1 MPLPDAW
8 WPWLAVAGLGALHGL
23 NPANGW
29 LFAAARATQS
39 GDARDVR
46 RTLLPIA
53 LGHGLSVALVV
64 VVVIQ
69 GIRLPQRHLLA
80 LAGSGLLAFAAWRL
94 VTHPRAAARHSAPR
108 SHAGLAAWSC
118 LMGTAQG
125 SGLMLLPAL
134 LPLCMTDGPARAI
147 SATGSLALMLAA
159 VVLHLLAMLGT
170 TQIVAKALC
179 RATAS
184 RGSYALGPAWPWH
197 SPSPAPCCGSC
208 AEPITTQDSACSC
221 QLVTLRAV
229 RRHALARV
237 DAIFASTAGHCMRGR
252 RRSSGPPDPGEQP
265 RRPHGYRCAK
275 P

>member
-46 RTLLPIA
+46 RSLLPIA
-53 LGHGLSVALVV
+53 LGHALSVALVV
-64 VVVIQ
+64 AVVMQ
-69 GIRLPQRHLLA
+69 GIRLPQQHLLA
-80 LAGSGLLAFAAWRL
+80 LAGSGLLTSAAWRL
-94 VTHPRAAARHSAPR
+94 VARRCIATRHAAPR

-184 RGSYALGPAWPWH
+184 RGAYALGPAWP
-197 SPSPAPCCGSC
+197 
-208 AEPITTQDSACSC
+208 
-221 QLVTLRAV
+221 L
-229 RRHALARV
+229 ALALTG
-237 DAIFASTAGHCMRGR
+237 ALLWLMR
-252 RRSSGPPDPGEQP
+252 
-265 RRPHGYRCAK
+265 
-275 P
+275 

>member
-1 MPLPDAW
+1 MRSLDAW
-8 WPWLAVAGLGALHGL
+8 WPWLAVAGVGALHRL

-29 LFAAARATQS
+29 LFAAARAARS

-46 RTLLPIA
+46 RSLLPIA
-53 LGHGLSVALVV
+53 LGHALSVALVV
-64 VVVIQ
+64 AVVMQ
-69 GIRLPQRHLLA
+69 GIRLPQQHLLA
-80 LAGSGLLAFAAWRL
+80 LAGSGLLAFSAWRL
-94 VTHPRAAARHSAPR
+94 LARPRAGARLTASR

-184 RGSYALGPAWPWH
+184 RGAYALGPAWP
-197 SPSPAPCCGSC
+197 
-208 AEPITTQDSACSC
+208 
-221 QLVTLRAV
+221 L
-229 RRHALARV
+229 ALALTG
-237 DAIFASTAGHCMRGR
+237 ALLWLMR
-252 RRSSGPPDPGEQP
+252 
-265 RRPHGYRCAK
+265 
-275 P
+275 

>member
-1 MPLPDAW
+1 MPLLDAW

-29 LFAAARATQS
+29 LFAAARATHS

-80 LAGSGLLAFAAWRL
+80 LAGSGLLTFAAWRL
-94 VTHPRAAARHSAPR
+94 VAHPRAAARHSAPR

-118 LMGTAQG
+118 LMGTAN
-125 SGLMLLPAL
+125 SGLMLVPAL

-147 SATGSLALMLAA
+147 TATGSFALMLAA
-159 VVLHLLAMLGT
+159 VALHLLAMLGT
-170 TQIVAKALC
+170 TQVVAMLVC
-179 RATAS
+179 RSGLKRVSLPGA
-184 RGSYALGPAWPWH
+184 AWP
-197 SPSPAPCCGSC
+197 
-208 AEPITTQDSACSC
+208 
-221 QLVTLRAV
+221 L
-229 RRHALARV
+229 ALAFTGALLLLLR
-237 DAIFASTAGHCMRGR
+237 
-252 RRSSGPPDPGEQP
+252 
-265 RRPHGYRCAK
+265 
-275 P
+275 

>member
-46 RTLLPIA
+46 RALLPIA
-53 LGHGLSVALVV
+53 LGHALSVALVV
-64 VVVIQ
+64 AVVMQ
-69 GIRLPQRHLLA
+69 GIRLPQQHLLA
-80 LAGSGLLAFAAWRL
+80 LAGSGLLVFSAWRQL
-94 VTHPRAAARHSAPR
+94 ARPRAGARLAASR
-108 SHAGLAAWSC
+108 SHAGLAVWSC
-118 LMGTAQG
+118 LMGTAHG
-125 SGLMLLPAL
+125 SGLMLVPAL

-147 SATGSLALMLAA
+147 TATGSFALMLAA

-184 RGSYALGPAWPWH
+184 RGAYALGPAWP
-197 SPSPAPCCGSC
+197 
-208 AEPITTQDSACSC
+208 
-221 QLVTLRAV
+221 L
-229 RRHALARV
+229 ALALTG
-237 DAIFASTAGHCMRGR
+237 ALLWLMR
-252 RRSSGPPDPGEQP
+252 
-265 RRPHGYRCAK
+265 
-275 P
+275 

>member
-46 RTLLPIA
+46 RSLLPIA
-53 LGHGLSVALVV
+53 LGHTLSVALVV
-64 VVVIQ
+64 VVVMQ
-69 GIRLPQRHLLA
+69 GIRLPQQHLLA
-80 LAGSGLLAFAAWRL
+80 LAGSGLLVFAAWRL
-94 VTHPRAAARHSAPR
+94 LARPRAGARLTASR

-147 SATGSLALMLAA
+147 TATGSFALMLAA
-159 VVLHLLAMLGT
+159 VALHLLAMLGT
-170 TQIVAKALC
+170 TQVVAMLVC
-179 RATAS
+179 RSGLKRVSLPGA
-184 RGSYALGPAWPWH
+184 AWP
-197 SPSPAPCCGSC
+197 
-208 AEPITTQDSACSC
+208 
-221 QLVTLRAV
+221 L
-229 RRHALARV
+229 ALAFTGALLLLLR
-237 DAIFASTAGHCMRGR
+237 
-252 RRSSGPPDPGEQP
+252 
-265 RRPHGYRCAK
+265 
-275 P
+275 

>member
-46 RTLLPIA
+46 RSLLPIA
-53 LGHGLSVALVV
+53 LGHALSVALVV
-64 VVVIQ
+64 AVVMQ
-69 GIRLPQRHLLA
+69 GIRLPQQHLLA
-80 LAGSGLLAFAAWRL
+80 LAGSGLLTSAAWRR
-94 VTHPRAAARHSAPR
+94 VARPRAGARLSASR

-184 RGSYALGPAWPWH
+184 RGACALGSAWP
-197 SPSPAPCCGSC
+197 
-208 AEPITTQDSACSC
+208 
-221 QLVTLRAV
+221 L
-229 RRHALARV
+229 ALALTG
-237 DAIFASTAGHCMRGR
+237 ALLWLMR
-252 RRSSGPPDPGEQP
+252 
-265 RRPHGYRCAK
+265 
-275 P
+275 

>member
-46 RTLLPIA
+46 RSLLPIA
-53 LGHGLSVALVV
+53 LGHALSVALVV
-64 VVVIQ
+64 AVVMQ
-69 GIRLPQRHLLA
+69 GIRLPQQHLLA
-80 LAGSGLLAFAAWRL
+80 LAGSGLLVFAAWRL
-94 VTHPRAAARHSAPR
+94 LARPRVGARLTASR

-118 LMGTAQG
+118 LMGTAHG

-159 VVLHLLAMLGT
+159 VALHLLAMLGT
-170 TQIVAKALC
+170 TQVVAMLVC
-179 RATAS
+179 RSGLKRVSLPGA
-184 RGSYALGPAWPWH
+184 AWP
-197 SPSPAPCCGSC
+197 
-208 AEPITTQDSACSC
+208 
-221 QLVTLRAV
+221 L
-229 RRHALARV
+229 ALAFTGALLLLLR
-237 DAIFASTAGHCMRGR
+237 
-252 RRSSGPPDPGEQP
+252 
-265 RRPHGYRCAK
+265 
-275 P
+275 